1 MTRTI
6 HGTLAALALLAVLAT
21 GGRADDRKKP
31 DAGAGTQDL
40 VFLGD
45 ARPLLLRLHIEIDNK
60 PFRQA
65 LDRFLDDVFTR
76 LDTDKDGT
84 LSKAEAA
91 RAPIAQALFGDAGG
105 GPVRPALLRLRG
117 QEAAMDTDR
126 DGKVSRRELVEH
138 YQRNGGTPFQLLQGG
153 AATAY
158 PGRPVP
164 RPPGMAASGASADAL
179 NQAVLKLLDTDRDGK
194 LSRKELAAAPAIV
207 GKRDGDEDEM
217 VSSAEVMGEAAQDS
231 SPYAQVVFIDG
242 YPGARPSGE
251 GPFIAVTPEGAR
263 SLAAQFQ
270 KRYGGKDGKLTRQ
283 RLGLDD
289 AAFKKLDADEDGE
302 LDAVELARFAQRPA
316 DVELV
321 VRLGAGEGVDVAP
334 LKGRAPP
341 AGIKAEQGKEGQ
353 VVLDLGNTRVDLR
366 LDRGD
371 NRNMLVRPVNDDV
384 LYKMQFTNADQD
396 NNGYLD
402 ATEARG
408 SPFFG
413 GLFQAMD
420 ADGDGKLYLKE
431 ILAYVESTKE
441 LQTKAQNSFAAL
453 SWSDQGKGLFDLL
466 DRNNDGRLGVRELR
480 RAGELLDT
488 LDQDKDGHLATT
500 EVPRRY
506 ELRARRGNGFS
517 GGIGPARAVAVFA
530 GGREEP
536 PLPENRSGPL
546 WFRKMDRN
554 RDGDVS
560 LREFLGSAE
569 LFRKIDADNDG
580 LINAVEADK
589 ADTLFRKKS

>member
-1 MTRTI
+1 MQ
-6 HGTLAALALLAVLAT
+6 
-21 GGRADDRKKP
+21 ADEVIVHR
-31 DAGAGTQDL
+31 
-40 VFLGD
+40 VHF
-45 ARPLLLRLHIEIDNK
+45 
-60 PFRQA
+60 
-65 LDRFLDDVFTR
+65 
-76 LDTDKDGT
+76 
-84 LSKAEAA
+84 
-91 RAPIAQALFGDAGG
+91 
-105 GPVRPALLRLRG
+105 
-117 QEAAMDTDR
+117 
-126 DGKVSRRELVEH
+126 
-138 YQRNGGTPFQLLQGG
+138 
-153 AATAY
+153 
-158 PGRPVP
+158 
-164 RPPGMAASGASADAL
+164 
-179 NQAVLKLLDTDRDGK
+179 K
-194 LSRKELAAAPAIV
+194 LSAPDIELWGACS
-207 GKRDGDEDEM
+207 E
-217 VSSAEVMGEAAQDS
+217 
-231 SPYAQVVFIDG
+231 VFIDG
-242 YPGARPSGE
+242 
-251 GPFIAVTPEGAR
+251 PE
-263 SLAAQFQ
+263 
-270 KRYGGKDGKLTRQ
+270 RQ
-283 RLGLDD
+283 MI
-289 AAFKKLDADEDGE
+289 
-302 LDAVELARFAQRPA
+302 
-316 DVELV
+316 
-321 VRLGAGEGVDVAP
+321 VAP
-334 LKGRAPP
+334 
-341 AGIKAEQGKEGQ
+341 
-353 VVLDLGNTRVDLR
+353 T
-366 LDRGD
+366 
-371 NRNMLVRPVNDDV
+371 PVNDEF

-402 ATEARG
+402 ANEARNN
-408 SPFFG
+408 PFFG

-517 GGIGPARAVAVFA
+517 GGIGPARSVAVFA
-530 GGREEP
+530 GGREEAL
-536 PLPENRSGPL
+536 LPENRTGPL